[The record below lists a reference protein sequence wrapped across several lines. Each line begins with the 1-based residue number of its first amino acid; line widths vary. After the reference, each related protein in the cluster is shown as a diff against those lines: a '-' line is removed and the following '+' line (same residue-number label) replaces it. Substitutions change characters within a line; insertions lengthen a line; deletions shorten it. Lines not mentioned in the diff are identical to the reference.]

1 LLFVPITI
9 GTFLLLCRRCPPLAV
24 AALLIAAA
32 LYCWITDLR
41 TLVWLSISLI
51 ANYMLMTLIRTRPGE
66 RERRWLTALGIVTN
80 LAPLVAYKWLAAHPD
95 QIGAAAAVGP
105 DRLLVIQS
113 AVVPLGMAFF
123 TLQQI
128 TFLIDAGN
136 PARQPLGFARYAA
149 WGSLFAQLPA
159 GPIAPYRT
167 MAEQYAKLG
176 RSVPSREM
184 VFRGATLF
192 LAGLFKKAWIADPLG
207 NAVETASNAVQ
218 SGHFHATD
226 AWTLSWGFLVQLYF
240 DFSAYSDIAIGL
252 ALCVGI
258 KLPINFNSPLKASS
272 PGQYV
277 MRWHISLM
285 MFVRFYVF
293 EPVFQLARRLPVRP
307 TARRYAVAWSL
318 AMVTAFVAVGLW
330 HTLALTKVIEAV
342 ALGLLLVVIQ
352 TLRLRWRT
360 RPRTLRR
367 AGKIAVHVI
376 TRVGILFAAAILA
389 LLLRTNGGATSMRV
403 IGSMLD
409 FGSLLRQAAEI
420 GLDPGAL
427 RHATAGNRALLV
439 ATLVALLSPNTMQ
452 IFGIGD
458 VPGCPHWIR
467 WRPSLRWGFASG
479 MLLVAALAGIA
490 APVVPRTFIYADI

>member
-1 LLFVPITI
+1 MPITI
-9 GTFLLLCRRCPPLAV
+9 GAFLLMCRRCPPLAV
-24 AALLIAAA
+24 AVLLIAAA
-32 LYCWITDLR
+32 GYCWITDVR
-41 TLVWLSISLI
+41 TLAWLSMSLV
-51 ANYMLMTLIRTRPGE
+51 ANYMLMRVIRARPRE
-66 RERRWLTALGIVTN
+66 RDRRWLTALGIVAN
-80 LAPLVAYKWLAAHPD
+80 LAPLAAYKWLAAHPD
-95 QIGAAAAVGP
+95 RVGTAAAVGA
-105 DRLLVIQS
+105 DQLWVIQS
-113 AVVPLGMAFF
+113 TIVPLGMAFF

-128 TFLIDAGN
+128 TFLIDAGD

-176 RSVPSREM
+176 RSAPSREM
-184 VFRGATLF
+184 VSRGATLF
-192 LAGLFKKAWIADPLG
+192 LAGLFKKAWIADPVG
-207 NAVETASNAVQ
+207 NAVEAASNVVQ

-226 AWTLSWGFLVQLYF
+226 AWTLSWGFLLQLYF

-252 ALCVGI
+252 ALCIAI

-277 MRWHISLM
+277 MRWHVSLM

-318 AMVTAFVAVGLW
+318 AMLAGFVAVGLW
-330 HTLALTKVIEAV
+330 HTLALTNVVEAV
-342 ALGLLLVVIQ
+342 VLGLLLVVIQ

-360 RPRTLRR
+360 RPQTLRR
-367 AGKIAVHVI
+367 AGRIAVRVI
-376 TRVGILFAAAILA
+376 TRVGILFAAAIFA
-389 LLLRTNGGATSMRV
+389 LLLRTNDGATSMRV

-409 FGSLLRQAAEI
+409 FGSLLRQAAAM
-420 GLDPGAL
+420 GFDPAAW
-427 RHATAGNRALLV
+427 RHATAGSQALVV
-439 ATLVALLSPNTMQ
+439 ASLVALLSPNTMQ
-452 IFGIGD
+452 IFAVGD
-458 VPGCPHWIR
+458 VRGCPAWIR

-479 MLLVAALAGIA
+479 ILLVMALAGIA